1 MTAYYAERG
10 MTLADAL
17 RELDEK
23 YGFFRE
29 KTTEIYM
36 EGLDGI
42 ARQRRVMET
51 LRTAPP
57 ATLGGKRITSIG
69 DYSKGYFTDT
79 ATGERTEIPQARS
92 NVLYF
97 ITEDDDKVVIRPS
110 GTEPKI
116 KIYLLV
122 HGKDVGEAE
131 AKIAAFSEATA
142 AFSQV

>member
-1 MTAYYAERG
+1 

-23 YGFFRE
+23 YGVYRE
-29 KTTEIYM
+29 KTTDIYM

-51 LRTAPP
+51 LRETPP
-57 ATLGGKRITSIG
+57 ITLGDRRITSIG

-79 ATGERTEIPQARS
+79 ATGERTAITQARS

-97 ITEDDDKVVIRPS
+97 ITEDGDKVVIRPS

-116 KIYLLV
+116 KLYFLV
-122 HGKDVGEAE
+122 HGATEAE
-131 AKIAAFSEATA
+131 ANAKIAAFTEATA
-142 AFSQV
+142 TFSRV